1 MGNFIVAFLVT
12 LALGASIS
20 IASVAHI
27 SLL

>member
-1 MGNFIVAFLVT
+1 MGNFIAAFLVT
-12 LALGASIS
+12 LAFGASIG